1 MSEVQAEFYFRGIPT
16 EPSIQKLR
24 DAYPGMKIGDRILY
38 SDVER
43 LIGCK
48 RESFRFKT
56 ITARW
61 RRLIEHERDLVIGV
75 VPTIGFEILDN
86 QQKLNLGE
94 SKLKSAHKTARRSYT
109 IFSRVDRAA
118 LSESDQSRLI
128 HEEHKAASTIACG
141 QIKRTAPKP
150 IL

>member
-1 MSEVQAEFYFRGIPT
+1 MSEVQAEFYFRGVPT

-24 DAYPGMKIGDRILY
+24 DAYPEMKIGDRIPY
-38 SDVER
+38 SAVER

-61 RRLIEHERDLVIGV
+61 RKLIEHERDLVIGV
-75 VPTIGFEILDN
+75 VPTIGFEILDDP
-86 QQKLNLGE
+86 QKLNLGA
-94 SKLKSAHKTARRSYT
+94 SKLKSAIKTARRSYT

-118 LSESDQSRLI
+118 LSASDQSRLI
-128 HEEHKAASTIACG
+128 HEEHKAATTMACG
-141 QIKRTAPKP
+141 LIKRTAPKP
-150 IL
+150 NL